1 MERRFSS
8 EVSARRITRSIQWS
22 VTGCLIE
29 IFESEEFGSRSM
41 ARVLEGR
48 RWVDIKVYKRNAT
61 SS

>member
-29 IFESEEFGSRSM
+29 MFESEEFGSRSM
-41 ARVLEGR
+41 GEGFGR
-48 RWVDIKVYKRNAT
+48 EEMGRY
-61 SS
+61 